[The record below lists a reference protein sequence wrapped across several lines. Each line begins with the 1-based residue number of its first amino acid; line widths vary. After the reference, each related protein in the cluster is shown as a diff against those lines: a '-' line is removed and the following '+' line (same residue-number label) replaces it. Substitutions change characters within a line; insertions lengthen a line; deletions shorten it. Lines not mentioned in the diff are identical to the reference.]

1 MYNSPKFYN
10 VNFLLGQNKG
20 GNGRG
25 WQLNNLVTMD
35 DLVTLFSLTNNQ
47 KMKLINITML
57 VGLLRSTVRPF
68 VNYAGLKQTPGCK
81 CSAILVSL
89 PLNSDMLMSSKSI
102 QAI

>member
-20 GNGRG
+20 EKGRG

-47 KMKLINITML
+47 KMKLINITVL

-68 VNYAGLKQTPGCK
+68 VNYAGLK
-81 CSAILVSL
+81 
-89 PLNSDMLMSSKSI
+89 
-102 QAI
+102 

>member
-20 GNGRG
+20 EKGRG

-35 DLVTLFSLTNNQ
+35 HLVTLFSLTNNQ
-47 KMKLINITML
+47 KMKLINITVL

-68 VNYAGLKQTPGCK
+68 VNYAGLK
-81 CSAILVSL
+81 
-89 PLNSDMLMSSKSI
+89 
-102 QAI
+102 